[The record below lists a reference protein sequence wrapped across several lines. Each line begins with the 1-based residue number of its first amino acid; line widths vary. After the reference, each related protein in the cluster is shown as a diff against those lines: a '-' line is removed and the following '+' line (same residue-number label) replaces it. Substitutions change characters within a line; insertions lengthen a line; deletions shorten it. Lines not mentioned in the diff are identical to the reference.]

1 MALKK
6 VLEQGGKCRKDGG
19 IIYYALCCSL
29 IIAKKAAFAQ
39 YFLDGEECGRM
50 CERCLVV
57 GKHN

>member
-1 MALKK
+1 MANAEKMA
-6 VLEQGGKCRKDGG
+6 
-19 IIYYALCCSL
+19 ALFTMLFVVCCNL

-50 CERCLVV
+50 CEQCLVV